1 MVALTRERALSG
13 ENAMDDLAR
22 LVVTHE
28 DWLTDRVIHYAHLN
42 GQSLYTSTLREA
54 WRASVAQLSKPLI
67 AALEGMDADG
77 VPCANARQRAVEY
90 CLDQA
95 RKHRDR
101 GIDLDMFLGLLV
113 FYRRS
118 YLDLVEEHHATQ
130 VDRRR
135 MLVVVMDIFDAIELR
150 LVRDIV
156 DSRASEE
163 IKGMQAANRAL
174 ANEKNKFLTVF
185 ESLADPTIF
194 IDQRGTDLHMNA
206 AGHRILLGDDA
217 PGIGYYGTPDAKRLA
232 RVLAPVQALIA
243 QGEGEGAN
251 VTIETAAG
259 ARVFS
264 VASRRM
270 LDVSGKFDGLVLI
283 LKDVTDYLAA
293 TEAAKDAERAKSAL
307 LAMFSHEIRT
317 PINGILALT
326 HLLHDHRLDP
336 EQLRHVARLRE
347 SGRVLSDL
355 VENILGLSRAEARAL
370 RRLDQEFDLTE
381 TLRAVMLTIEPA
393 ALAKG
398 LTIAHH
404 LADDV
409 PRYLHGD
416 MQKLRHI
423 LMNLLSNAV
432 NFTAQGSVRLNVSLL
447 DPSDGTHC
455 RLRLAV
461 SDTGLGL
468 PPGPTDWL
476 FHPFTQYHHP
486 GLEQVQRGSG
496 LGLAICREFAGFLGG
511 SIRAEART
519 GGGSLFIVEL
529 PFALA
534 SRNRDEDGHLS
545 GLSVLVVEDDE
556 VNASVTQAYLQELGH
571 LPTIVGSVRAA
582 KRELDAVRF
591 DLVISDQQ
599 LGDGTGTDLA
609 RFLRAAPLARLN
621 ALPLVLSTTDVSEV
635 TDLPPAMVRYVIA
648 KPFTQEDLAQALR
661 KALHAGAMNGDAPP
675 ETGADAADDAGSKGA
690 GQADARDAGAPR
702 LDLRRLE
709 QMRADL
715 GPDRFARIIARYLDT
730 ASRLSLELSRALAA
744 GDMAALGNTA
754 HKLAGASSVVGLGA
768 LAERAKHLLRDCKT
782 ASRAEVSRQVGELC
796 DDIAR
801 SSAEL
806 ADYPDRTGGRRP

>member
-1 MVALTRERALSG
+1 
-13 ENAMDDLAR
+13 MDDLAR

-42 GQSLYTSTLREA
+42 GQSVYTSTLREA

-67 AALEGMDADG
+67 AALDGMKADG
-77 VPCANARQRAVEY
+77 TPCAHARENAVEY

-118 YLDLVEEHHATQ
+118 YLDLVEEHHATAE
-130 VDRRR
+130 DRLR

-156 DSRASEE
+156 DSKASEE

-194 IDQRGTDLHMNA
+194 IDQQGTDLHMNA

-251 VTIETAAG
+251 VTIETAEG
-259 ARVFS
+259 PRVFS
-264 VASRRM
+264 VASRKM

-326 HLLHDHRLDP
+326 HLLHDRRLDP
-336 EQLRHVARLRE
+336 EQLRHIARLRE

-381 TLRAVMLTIEPA
+381 MLRAVMLTIEPA
-393 ALAKG
+393 AAAKRIE
-398 LTIAHH
+398 IAHVI
-404 LADDV
+404 AGDV
-409 PRYLHGD
+409 PRHLHGD

-432 NFTAQGSVRLNVSLL
+432 NYTAQGGVSLDVSL
-447 DPSDGTHC
+447 IEPPDATHC
-455 RLRLAV
+455 RLRFAV

-468 PPGPTDWL
+468 PPGETDRL

-486 GLEQVQRGSG
+486 GLEQAQRGSG

-511 SIRAEART
+511 SIRAEARA

-534 SRNRDEDGHLS
+534 SRKHDDDRQPS

-556 VNASVTQAYLQELGH
+556 VNASVTQAYLQEMGH
-571 LPTIVGSVRAA
+571 LPTIVDSIQAA
-582 KRELDAVRF
+582 KRALDAGLF

-609 RFLRAAPLARLN
+609 RYLRAAAQTRLH
-621 ALPLVLSTTDVSEV
+621 ALPLVLSTADVTEV

-648 KPFTQEDLAQALR
+648 KPFTPEDLTQAIRQALR
-661 KALHAGAMNGDAPP
+661 AGAAIEDAQAA
-675 ETGADAADDAGSKGA
+675 TGAAIATRGG
-690 GQADARDAGAPR
+690 GQNNPRDSDAPR
-702 LDLRRLE
+702 LDPRRLD
-709 QMRADL
+709 QMRTDL
-715 GPDRFARIIARYLDT
+715 GPERFDRIITRYLDT
-730 ASRLSLELSRALAA
+730 AARLSAELSRGLEA

-768 LAERAKHLLRDCKT
+768 LAERAKRLPGACQT
-782 ASRAEVSRQVGELC
+782 ATRAEISREVKGLC

-801 SSAEL
+801 SGAEL
-806 ADYPDRTGGRRP
+806 AAYRDRRDSRGA